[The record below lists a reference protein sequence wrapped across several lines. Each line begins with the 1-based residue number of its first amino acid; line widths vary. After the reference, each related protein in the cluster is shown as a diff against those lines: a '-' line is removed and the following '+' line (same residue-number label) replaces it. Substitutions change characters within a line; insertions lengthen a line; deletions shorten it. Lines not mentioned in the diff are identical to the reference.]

1 MESREVVSYYKIAE
15 DEMKHIVEEFN
26 KKVSRFW
33 LQYDLYPV
41 FDQSCG
47 PLDYNN
53 KPIIDHIIYRR
64 LDVLQNPTKLLV
76 ELEEEPKIEKKP
88 VDVPAKD

>member
-1 MESREVVSYYKIAE
+1 MEDQELISYYKIAE
-15 DEMKHIVEEFN
+15 DEMKHMVEEFN

-41 FDQSCG
+41 FNQSCG
-47 PLDYNN
+47 PLGWDN
-53 KPIIDHIIYRR
+53 KPITDHIIYRR

-76 ELEEEPKIEKKP
+76 ELKEEPRADEKP
-88 VDVPAKD
+88 NPAP